1 MYDNGEGVAK
11 DYFKVRG
18 WYEEAANQKNTNVYD
33 RLGWIC
39 DNREVVSKDGRK
51 AVGQYQEAAKS

>member
-51 AVGQYQEAAKS
+51 AVG